1 MGIILKL
8 TLFIYML
15 NHIIFFS
22 LSLFLFSL
30 IFLSV
35 FHIVLLSKIMLP
47 YVIITIQDKDQH
59 LLFIVF

>member
-1 MGIILKL
+1 MDIILKL

-22 LSLFLFSL
+22 LYLFLFSL
-30 IFLSV
+30 IFLSI